1 MKKIKQL
8 KGFTLIE
15 LLIVIAIIG
24 ILAGILFVSIG
35 QSPLVKSR
43 DTKRTADLQNLR
55 LALTLYY
62 TDNNQYPA
70 ALANLAP
77 TYVPATPVYPRS
89 TIAMTTTCTGAA
101 AAIADN
107 GAITAGGMGA
117 GNYNYKY
124 SSSSNKQHFILQTCL
139 EDGNNSVLTTD
150 SISTGAGRE
159 NVFDI
164 AI

>member
-62 TDNNQYPA
+62 TDNNQYPPTLA
-70 ALANLAP
+70 ALAT
-77 TYVPATPVYPRS
+77 TYVPATPVAPRS
-89 TIAMTTTCTGAA
+89 VTAMTATCTGAA
-101 AAIADN
+101 ASIADT

-124 SSSSNKQHFILQTCL
+124 SLSSNSQHFILQTCL
-139 EDGNNSVLTTD
+139 EDGNNSVLGTD
-150 SISTGAGRE
+150 SIIGAAGWQ